1 MSTATA
7 VPSSV
12 TSSFTSVAAVTTHAL
27 LLGSFVVWLCSVV
40 IVGFWSVTVIV

>member
-12 TSSFTSVAAVTTHAL
+12 TSSIISAVGVTAHEL

-40 IVGFWSVTVIV
+40 IVGFWSVIVIV